1 MAPGSRR
8 LPSLSA
14 LQAFDRVARLGGVT
28 RAAADLGTSQSAVS
42 RHLKQLERE
51 LGAPLFA
58 RDGRGVVLTQE
69 GQAYWEA
76 VGPALEALRAAG
88 ERVRRSDGAVTIAC
102 THEVSHLLLM
112 PRYAALRRALTRG
125 GRREAPL
132 RILTCEYEA
141 APAMVDAGADI
152 IFEYRARSGVSRAE
166 AALASAFEPG
176 AAAILSEAIA
186 PAASPALLERRPA
199 LRDAP
204 PETWRGVRRLALTKR
219 NSGWATWEDW
229 FAGAGAAPPSASAE
243 TFDNY
248 VYALEAA
255 ARGEGLV
262 LAWRGFADAYLNN
275 GSLVRLSPDWW
286 FSGRTLYARLT
297 AHGASNERAGVCL
310 RFLAD
315 ALSRETAAAPG
326 SAGL

>member
-1 MAPGSRR
+1 M
-8 LPSLSA
+8 
-14 LQAFDRVARLGGVT
+14 
-28 RAAADLGTSQSAVS
+28 
-42 RHLKQLERE
+42 
-51 LGAPLFA
+51 
-58 RDGRGVVLTQE
+58 
-69 GQAYWEA
+69 
-76 VGPALEALRAAG
+76 
-88 ERVRRSDGAVTIAC
+88 
-102 THEVSHLLLM
+102 
-112 PRYAALRRALTRG
+112 
-125 GRREAPL
+125 
-132 RILTCEYEA
+132 
-141 APAMVDAGADI
+141 
-152 IFEYRARSGVSRAE
+152 
-166 AALASAFEPG
+166 
-176 AAAILSEAIA
+176 
-186 PAASPALLERRPA
+186 
-199 LRDAP
+199 
-204 PETWRGVRRLALTKR
+204 RRLALTKR

-315 ALSRETAAAPG
+315 GLSRETAGAEG
-326 SAGL
+326 SEGL